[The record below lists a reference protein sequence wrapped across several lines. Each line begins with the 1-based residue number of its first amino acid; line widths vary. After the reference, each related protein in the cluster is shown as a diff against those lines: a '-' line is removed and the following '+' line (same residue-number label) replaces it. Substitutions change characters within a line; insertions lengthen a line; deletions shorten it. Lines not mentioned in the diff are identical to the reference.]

1 MNPRAPLR
9 SRARYDIDL
18 DETARAAALAGA
30 KHSHLPVFR
39 RTPDAIEGVIEVATG
54 KIEDALFVPETVTLD
69 DLLATFAKSRK
80 QLAVV
85 LDEYGGTAGIITPND
100 ILELIVGPGVF
111 ANPDEEPAIVRKGP
125 NVWEIDARASIDEI
139 NRALDIELEAEDAD
153 RPSPPCDIGA
163 SGGAEA
169 CRRRHGRGDCG
180 RDRRGGAAHRGGQR
194 MIVVLLI
201 LAAVAMLALTA
212 FCAGAETAFL
222 SVSRERIL
230 HLAREGG
237 KKAKVVQKAL
247 AAMPRTMTTLLIGS
261 NLASVAYSCAMA
273 ELAEEFFQNRAA
285 ASALWSFSAAFT
297 ILYVAEFLPKML
309 CAARPLRR
317 VLTMAPAYR
326 VLNAVLRPL
335 TALGMKLTDLFVPR
349 KEAKS
354 RLTSADLL
362 RILQDRKD
370 GVCLSDIESA
380 LITRIVVLR
389 VKSKPITPEAIL
401 SALREDEATE

>member
-1 MNPRAPLR
+1 
-9 SRARYDIDL
+9 
-18 DETARAAALAGA
+18 
-30 KHSHLPVFR
+30 
-39 RTPDAIEGVIEVATG
+39 
-54 KIEDALFVPETVTLD
+54 
-69 DLLATFAKSRK
+69 
-80 QLAVV
+80 
-85 LDEYGGTAGIITPND
+85 
-100 ILELIVGPGVF
+100 
-111 ANPDEEPAIVRKGP
+111 
-125 NVWEIDARASIDEI
+125 
-139 NRALDIELEAEDAD
+139 
-153 RPSPPCDIGA
+153 
-163 SGGAEA
+163 
-169 CRRRHGRGDCG
+169 
-180 RDRRGGAAHRGGQR
+180 

-237 KKAKVVQKAL
+237 RKAKIVHKAL

-261 NLASVAYSCAMA
+261 NLASVAYSSAMA
-273 ELAEEFFQNRAA
+273 ELAETFFLNRAA

-326 VLNAVLRPL
+326 VLNAALRPL

-349 KEAKS
+349 KEAKA

-389 VKSKPITPEAIL
+389 VKGKPITPEAIL

>member
-1 MNPRAPLR
+1 
-9 SRARYDIDL
+9 
-18 DETARAAALAGA
+18 
-30 KHSHLPVFR
+30 
-39 RTPDAIEGVIEVATG
+39 
-54 KIEDALFVPETVTLD
+54 
-69 DLLATFAKSRK
+69 
-80 QLAVV
+80 
-85 LDEYGGTAGIITPND
+85 
-100 ILELIVGPGVF
+100 
-111 ANPDEEPAIVRKGP
+111 
-125 NVWEIDARASIDEI
+125 
-139 NRALDIELEAEDAD
+139 
-153 RPSPPCDIGA
+153 
-163 SGGAEA
+163 
-169 CRRRHGRGDCG
+169 
-180 RDRRGGAAHRGGQR
+180 
-194 MIVVLLI
+194 MIVALLI

-237 KKAKVVQKAL
+237 RKAKIIHKAL

-261 NLASVAYSCAMA
+261 NLASVAYSSAMA
-273 ELAEEFFQNRAA
+273 ELAEGFFQNRAA

-389 VKSKPITPEAIL
+389 VKGKPITPEAIL
-401 SALREDEATE
+401 SALREDEAAE